1 MSNVCS
7 KYNDIT
13 IWKNSLFSVVSL
25 HGGSLIYNRNETLLK
40 EPMFIINCT
49 KNLKSWFQITLGVY
63 FSWFYTN
70 TVTYFKCLK
79 KRISSYIL
87 KYLYSLYQGS
97 MYSLYTESD

>member
-7 KYNDIT
+7 RYNDIT

-49 KNLKSWFQITLGVY
+49 KNLKS
-63 FSWFYTN
+63 
-70 TVTYFKCLK
+70 
-79 KRISSYIL
+79 
-87 KYLYSLYQGS
+87 
-97 MYSLYTESD
+97 